1 MIVQFDAVSA
11 WIIRAIDGFTE
22 LMGKVLA
29 WACLAMVIVMGA
41 VVIMRYAFQQNSI
54 AVQEVV
60 TYFHGA
66 VFMLGAAFTLKANE
80 HVRVDIFFQRF
91 SPKTQAWVNVL
102 GTALLLMPVCFF
114 ILVIS
119 WDYVALSW
127 RVQETSREAGGLGGV
142 YFLKSLILL
151 MPVCLILQG
160 IAEILRNIQRIA
172 GNESAHMPKGAPHA

>member
-1 MIVQFDAVSA
+1 MSVLFDRASAIV
-11 WIIRAIDGFTE
+11 IRAIDAFTE

-29 WACLAMVIVMGA
+29 WACLAMVLIMGA
-41 VVIMRYAFQQNSI
+41 VVLMRYAFQQNSI

-102 GTALLLMPVCFF
+102 GTVLLLLPVCFF
-114 ILVIS
+114 ILIIS

-127 RVQETSREAGGLGGV
+127 RVHESSREAGGLGGV

-151 MPVCLILQG
+151 MPISLILQG

-172 GNESAHMPKGAPHA
+172 GNESAPMPTGAPHA